1 MKKLYNS
8 AFIYLLIGA
17 LAGVFF
23 REFTK
28 INNYTGKTTLSV
40 VHTHFLVLGFL
51 FFLIL
56 TLTYPILNFDK
67 IKNFNKWFITYNI
80 GLLLTGSTMLARG
93 VLQVTG
99 ADFNGLSHIA
109 GTAHAIL
116 GISLFW
122 FMFILKKALEDYSL
136 K

>member
-17 LAGVFF
+17 LSGVFF

-56 TLTYPILNFDK
+56 TL
-67 IKNFNKWFITYNI
+67 NKYQF
-80 GLLLTGSTMLARG
+80 
-93 VLQVTG
+93 VV
-99 ADFNGLSHIA
+99 
-109 GTAHAIL
+109 
-116 GISLFW
+116 
-122 FMFILKKALEDYSL
+122 
-136 K
+136 

>member
-17 LAGVFF
+17 LSGVFF

-56 TLTYPILNFDK
+56 TLTYPILNFHK

-93 VLQVTG
+93 ILQVTG